1 MRSIVLNNTLLD
13 FLVHRHLCKQTK
25 KHQSLS
31 YGQFL
36 DILRKDYGM
45 FVDQAPPGQSISES
59 LLQRN
64 RQILETRLRELGL
77 LRGVNDAESMKFLQ
91 SRFGAEDDQSE

>member
-1 MRSIVLNNTLLD
+1 
-13 FLVHRHLCKQTK
+13 
-25 KHQSLS
+25 
-31 YGQFL
+31 
-36 DILRKDYGM
+36 M

-64 RQILETRLRELGL
+64 RQILEARLRELGL

-91 SRFGAEDDQSE
+91 SRFDAEDAQSE